1 MSQYLRSIVYKGTF
15 DGDEVEVQL
24 KPLQFKDALK
34 FQGKGPEDIARLLT
48 ELLGEYVQEV
58 RGLKTADGSPV
69 TREELLG
76 SSYFSPLLV
85 NVGLELVQRASVANP

>member
-15 DGDEVEVQL
+15 DGDEVEVVL
-24 KPLQFKDALK
+24 RPLQFKDAIK
-34 FQGKGPEDIARLLT
+34 FQGKSGTEVGALITDLLVD
-48 ELLGEYVQEV
+48 YVQEV
-58 RGLKTADGSPV
+58 RGLKTADGSSV

-76 SSYFSPLLV
+76 SSYFAPLLI